1 MRHLSYVPAYV
12 LSLFALP
19 FTALAQL
26 PAAKPLPAVDNA
38 FVQKEFGTNCVVNPN
53 PVAIPLIADFNGDGI
68 EDIVIP
74 ARCKDPMLDAAEFKY
89 TVLDPSNAF
98 FGFGDPKITTQ
109 FSASDPDKR
118 SLTLLV
124 IHGVGPEAWHS
135 SEPRPKFLLVNL
147 PYEQITLKR
156 IMLKK
161 KKVNIIYALETDTTQ
176 FTSFVFWDGKKYKYQ
191 PIGQKMD

>member
-1 MRHLSYVPAYV
+1 MRHLSYVPAYT
-12 LSLFALP
+12 LFLFAFS

-26 PAAKPLPAVDNA
+26 PTAKPLPAVDNA

-191 PIGQKMD
+191 PIGSSME